1 MTPSIIQIAVVTLI
15 AFIYGAEK
23 NAGQILTN
31 MSVTPQHGSSDLRS
45 ATP

>member
-23 NAGQILTN
+23 NAGQILTTCP
-31 MSVTPQHGSSDLRS
+31 SRQHGSSDLRS